1 MSAMDRRRFLET
13 TALAGLASLPASRGR
28 AVTADED
35 PLGVRA
41 DFPVTGEQAYLNSC
55 AVGPMSRQA
64 RDAMAAYADEK
75 MLLRGSGLGRGE
87 TKQRARVRFA
97 ELFGADEDEIAIL
110 YSTSD
115 GENVVV
121 NAMDWKEGDNVVLDE
136 LHFTTSFVLYRELE
150 KRKGVELRIV
160 KPKSGRVP
168 LEDFASQVDART
180 RLLTVAWVSNRN
192 GYRYDLPSLAE
203 PAHDVGA
210 YLYADGVQ
218 AFGTFPTN
226 LHDEG
231 VDFACGNGYKW
242 LFADFGAAPMYIKR
256 EHLEWMQPD
265 RVGHGS
271 VAESLPDLRFELEES
286 AAKFEYAT
294 AAFASVAAL
303 DAALGYL
310 QGVGLDR
317 IETHS
322 IGLANHLR
330 EGAKKLGLDVFTPP
344 DNASAIVSFHHGLEP
359 DHMRDVLKR
368 ENVAVTLREGGHL
381 LRAGVA
387 MFNNRSDVDRLLEV
401 LAKVV

>member
-1 MSAMDRRRFLET
+1 MSAMNRRRFLET
-13 TALAGLASLPASRGR
+13 TAAAGLAALPATRGFT
-28 AVTADED
+28 APADED

-41 DFPVTGEQAYLNSC
+41 DFPVTAEQTYLNSS
-55 AVGPMSRQA
+55 AVGPMSRAA
-64 RDAMAAYADEK
+64 RDAVAAYADEK
-75 MLLRGSGLGRGE
+75 MLLRGGRSRGE
-87 TKQRARVRFA
+87 TKERARMRFA
-97 ELFGADEDEIAIL
+97 ELFGADKDEVAML

-150 KRKGVELRIV
+150 RRKGVELRIV
-160 KPKSGRVP
+160 KPKDGRVP
-168 LEDFASQVDART
+168 TEDFAARVDKKT

-203 PAHDVGA
+203 LAHDSGA

-226 LHDEG
+226 LHEEG

-242 LFADFGAAPMYIKR
+242 LFADFGCAPMYVKKD
-256 EHLEWMQPD
+256 HLEWMESD
-265 RVGHGS
+265 RIGHGS
-271 VAESLPDLRFELEES
+271 IGENLPDLRFELKKT

-294 AAFASVAAL
+294 SAYASVAAM

-310 QGVGLDR
+310 KGVGLDR
-317 IETHS
+317 IEKHTAS
-322 IGLANHLR
+322 LTAELR
-330 EGAKKLGLDVFTPP
+330 AGADKLGFDVFTPP
-344 DNASAIVSFHHGLEP
+344 NNASSIVSFHHGVGP
-359 DHMRDVLKR
+359 DHLRKVLAK
-368 ENVAVTLREGGHL
+368 EKVAVTLREGGKL

-387 MFNNRSDVDRLLEV
+387 MFNNRSDVERLLSV
-401 LAKVV
+401 LSTVA